1 MKIIIK
7 IINGLKKLNINQTVK
22 FLFIACFTLI
32 ISACGSTPQPV
43 VQIESNVFAKPET
56 SVGYIYI
63 TPEEK
68 ATTHIYG
75 ASCLLCYG
83 VASSLTSKL
92 DTHLEDTIDQQELD
106 NISTLVFAEYSIRTP
121 NIKEVVLTT
130 PIEKLGKF
138 KGELGYAK
146 KDFRGL
152 KEALN
157 VDILVVLELHR
168 HGAYRSFSSY
178 VPNGDPQGYIAG
190 LLYAVDLSSNAY
202 IQYVELDEKV
212 QPEGEWDEPTTFP
225 SVTTSYYQAVE
236 NIKNTIR
243 NAI

>member
-1 MKIIIK
+1 M
-7 IINGLKKLNINQTVK
+7 LNFRHSVK
-22 FLFIACFTLI
+22 CLFIVITTLI
-32 ISACGSTPQPV
+32 LAACGSTPQPLV
-43 VQIESNVFAKPET
+43 EIESNVFTKPET
-56 SVGYIYI
+56 SVGYVYI
-63 TPEEK
+63 LPEEK

-92 DTHLEDTIDQQELD
+92 DTHLEGTIDQQELN
-106 NISTLVFAEYSIRTP
+106 NISALVLEEYSIRTS
-121 NIKEVVLTT
+121 NIKEVTLAV
-130 PIEKLGKF
+130 PISKLSKF
-138 KGELGYAK
+138 KGELGFAK
-146 KDFRGL
+146 KDFRAL
-152 KEALN
+152 KDSLG

-190 LLYAVDLSSNAY
+190 LLYAVDLNSNAY
-202 IQYVELDEKV
+202 IQYLELDEKV
-212 QPEGEWDEPTTFP
+212 PPEGEWDEPTTFP

-236 NIKNTIR
+236 NIKNRIR